1 MTESAVAAGPAREV
15 KMLNDDQLLRYSRSI
30 MLPEVDID
38 GQEAWQ
44 AARVL
49 IVGLG
54 GLGGPA
60 AAYLAAAGVGTLVL
74 VDDDRV
80 ELANLQRQIIHAQHA
95 CGEAKVRSAA
105 ASLQAIN
112 PEVRL
117 ITLEQ
122 RLQENA
128 LAQQVAAADLVLD
141 CSDNFATRFA
151 LNEACFTA
159 GVPLVSGAAI
169 RFDGQVSTYDPRDVN
184 SPCYRCLYEEG
195 DEESLTCSESGVFP
209 PLVGVIGSMQAMEG
223 LRLLA
228 GIGESLA
235 GRLLL
240 LDGKKMEWRSLRLR
254 PDPECPVC
262 KRKTRDAG

>member
-1 MTESAVAAGPAREV
+1 
-15 KMLNDDQLLRYSRSI
+15 MLSDDQLLRYSRSI
-30 MLPEVDID
+30 MLPEVDIA
-38 GQEAWQ
+38 GQGAWQ

-60 AAYLAAAGVGTLVL
+60 AAYLAAAGVGELVL

-80 ELANLQRQIIHAQHA
+80 DLTNLQRQIMHAEAA
-95 CGEAKVRSAA
+95 CGEAKVSSAE
-105 ASLQAIN
+105 ASLKAIN
-112 PEVRL
+112 PSVR
-117 ITLEQ
+117 ITAVDQ
-122 RLQENA
+122 RLQGEA
-128 LAQQVAAADLVLD
+128 LERQVCEVDLVLD

-151 LNEACFTA
+151 LNSACFAA

-169 RFDGQVSTYDPRDVN
+169 RFDGQISAYDPRDAQ

-195 DEESLTCSESGVFP
+195 DEASLTCSESGVFP
-209 PLVGVIGSMQAMEG
+209 PLVGVIGSMQAMEA
-223 LRLLA
+223 LKLLA
-228 GIGESLA
+228 GIGEPLT

-240 LDGKKMEWRSLRLR
+240 LDGKRMQWRSLRLR

>member
-1 MTESAVAAGPAREV
+1 
-15 KMLNDDQLLRYSRSI
+15 MLSDDQLLRYSRSI
-30 MLPEVDID
+30 MLPEVDIA

-49 IVGLG
+49 ILGLG

-80 ELANLQRQIIHAQHA
+80 ELANLQRQIIHAEQS

-112 PEVRL
+112 PGVRL
-117 ITLEQ
+117 ISVEQ
-122 RLQENA
+122 RLQGEA
-128 LAQQVAAADLVLD
+128 LAQQVAAVDLVLD

-151 LNEACFTA
+151 LNEACFAT

-169 RFDGQVSTYDPRDVN
+169 RFSGQVSTYDPRDVN

-209 PLVGVIGSMQAMEG
+209 PLVGVIGSMQAMEA

-240 LDGKKMEWRSLRLR
+240 FDGKQMQWRSLKLR